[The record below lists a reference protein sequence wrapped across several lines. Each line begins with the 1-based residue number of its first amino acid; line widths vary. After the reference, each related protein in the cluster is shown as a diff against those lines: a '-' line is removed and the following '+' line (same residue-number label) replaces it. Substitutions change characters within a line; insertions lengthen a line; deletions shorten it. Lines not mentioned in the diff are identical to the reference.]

1 MLPRRV
7 RAGLR
12 ARAAAP
18 ERRAR
23 SAVEAAARAAVER
36 TRVVDGSSFRLADFE
51 PDDTGGLGSR
61 AKGAAD
67 RRLAE
72 CVETLRELQR
82 RMYADGR
89 WAVLLVFQA
98 LDAAGKDGTIARVL
112 AGVDPHGL
120 RVESFKQPSREELA
134 HDFLWRTTLRLPRRG
149 HIGVFNRSYYE
160 ETLTVRVR
168 PELLE
173 AQGLPR
179 ERRGAALWTERF
191 EDIRAFERHLDRS
204 GTLVRKFFL
213 HVSKE
218 EQRRRLLARIDEPE
232 KNWKFAVGDVG
243 DRALW
248 AEHAAAYEETI
259 RHTATASAPW
269 FVVPADH
276 KWFTRLVVAEAIV
289 EALESIA
296 SAPRELD
303 GAARAELAEARERLE
318 DEPA

>member
-1 MLPRRV
+1 MSRSRKPIDV
-7 RAGLR
+7 GLDR
-12 ARAAAP
+12 F
-18 ERRAR
+18 
-23 SAVEAAARAAVER
+23 
-36 TRVVDGSSFRLADFE
+36 RVVDGAGFRLADFD
-51 PDDTGGLGSR
+51 PDDRGGLGPDGK
-61 AKGAAD
+61 AAAD
-67 RRLAE
+67 HRLEA
-72 CVETLRELQR
+72 CVETLGELQR

-98 LDAAGKDGTIARVL
+98 LDAAGKDGTISRVL

-120 RVESFKQPSREELA
+120 HVESFKQPSREELA

-160 ETLTVRVR
+160 ETLVVRVR
-168 PELLE
+168 PELLL
-173 AQGLPR
+173 AQDLPR
-179 ERRGAALWTERF
+179 ERAGDALWAERF

-243 DRALW
+243 ERALW
-248 AEHAAAYEETI
+248 DEHAAAYEETI
-259 RHTATASAPW
+259 RHTATAGAPW

-303 GAARAELAEARERLE
+303 GAARAQLAEARRRLE
-318 DEPA
+318 DERA